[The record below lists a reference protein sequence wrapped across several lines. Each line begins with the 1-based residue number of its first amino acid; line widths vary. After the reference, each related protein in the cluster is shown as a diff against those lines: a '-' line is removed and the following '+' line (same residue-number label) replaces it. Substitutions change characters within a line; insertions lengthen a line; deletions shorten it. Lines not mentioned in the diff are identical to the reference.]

1 MKVREV
7 PNLLNAGPSSSTS
20 TRAAFYTALV
30 GSLVLCAGFF
40 AWTQLRLSGFVL
52 LDDVVM
58 TGTPILAGVLCIQRG
73 QREVGARRFW
83 RLLGASYLSY
93 ALGMMYWDYQQLV
106 RHVAVPYPSLGD
118 LGFLGSIPLAGA
130 ALNYSPQSPDR
141 LHGRVRT
148 ILDGLIIAS
157 SVLFTSWAMAL
168 GPIFHTSGQ
177 PALAKVVGLAYPAG
191 FMAVLAMLLLQS
203 TRAPNGH
210 YRSSGLVAGSLICL
224 TGVNVA
230 YAKTC
235 IEGTYYTG
243 HAIDVLW
250 ILAFC
255 MGGLAAL
262 RPGSGAPL
270 MLSARAQQLY
280 SAFKLALPYV
290 PVAVGGVVGLG
301 MLLAGRPFGTVMT
314 WTAFLVVTLVLL
326 RQYLALHDVQELSR
340 RLKDSL
346 ILVART
352 AEEEVVERSTEL
364 EEISR
369 LQEAESRKVAELTEL
384 TRALDQANA
393 RIQEADRLKSQF
405 LANMSHEL
413 RTPLNS
419 IIGFSDILITRLAR
433 EIEPK
438 YAKFLRNINS
448 SGNHLLALIN
458 DILDLSK
465 IESGKMELLVEEVQP
480 RQFGETTLS
489 IMRGM
494 AAERQIVLTLDAPD
508 DLPAIEADAGRLKQI
523 LYNLLSNAVKFSPD
537 LGTVGLRLRALT
549 ATESPLSVDS
559 LELAVSD
566 QGVGIDPSNH
576 EIVFEE
582 FRQVD
587 GSPSRRVGGTGLGLA
602 LVKKFVALHGGK
614 IEVRSQLGAGA
625 TFVVT
630 IPSRPPLGT
639 RGMYGPAAQTGPLVL
654 VVEDDQA
661 AFDKIAGEL
670 QRASFRVR
678 RVRSGDEVLN
688 LARALRPA
696 AITLDVVLPG
706 SDGFQVLGELKRGAE
721 TRDIPVLIVS
731 MVDNR
736 ELGIAL
742 GADGYLV
749 KPPDGAELV
758 RRVRDLVTRPAARL
772 LVIDDDPGLHDL
784 VEATLS
790 PNGFRLEHAVSGPD
804 GVERAASA
812 PPDLILLDL
821 SMPGLDGFSVAAHL
835 KSKPET
841 AHVPILVLTSRELSG
856 TERRT
861 LNGQAGAILR
871 KGETSAAALVSVL
884 QDLLHTRPTPPLP
897 VV

>member
-1 MKVREV
+1 M
-7 PNLLNAGPSSSTS
+7 
-20 TRAAFYTALV
+20 LV
-30 GSLVLCAGFF
+30 GSLVLCAAFV
-40 AWTQLRLSGFVL
+40 AWTQLRLAGYVVF
-52 LDDVVM
+52 DDLVM
-58 TGTPILAGVLCIQRG
+58 TGAPIVAGVLCIQRG
-73 QREVGARRFW
+73 RREPLAMRFW
-83 RLLGASYLSY
+83 LFLGASYLSY
-93 ALGMMYWDYQQLV
+93 ALGMIYWDYQQLAN
-106 RHVAVPYPSLGD
+106 HVNLPYPSLGD
-118 LGFLGSIPLAGA
+118 LGFLGGIPLAGL
-130 ALNYSPQSPDR
+130 ALTYSPQAPDR
-141 LHGRVRT
+141 LHSRVRT
-148 ILDGLIIAS
+148 LLDGLIIAS
-157 SVLFTSWAMAL
+157 SVLFTTWAVAL
-168 GPIFHTSGQ
+168 GPIFHAGGQ
-177 PALAKVVGLAYPAG
+177 PALAKIVGLAYPAG
-191 FMAVLAMLLLQS
+191 FTVVLAMLLLQT
-203 TRAPNGH
+203 TRGPGGNF
-210 YRSSGLVAGSLICL
+210 RSSGLVAGSLICL
-224 TGVNVA
+224 TGVNVP
-230 YAKTC
+230 YAKMC

-255 MGGLAAL
+255 LGGLAAL
-262 RPGSGAPL
+262 RPESGAQRT
-270 MLSARAQQLY
+270 LSARAQQLY
-280 SAFKLALPYV
+280 SAFKIGLPYV
-290 PVAVGGVVGLG
+290 PVAVGGMVGVV
-301 MLLAGRPFGTVMT
+301 MLLTRRPFGTVMT

-369 LQEAESRKVAELTEL
+369 LQAAESRKVAELTEL

-433 EIEPK
+433 ELEPK

-465 IESGKMELLVEEVQP
+465 IESGKMELLVEQVQP

-494 AAERQIVLTLDAPD
+494 AAERQIRLTLDAPD

-523 LYNLLSNAVKFSPD
+523 LYNLISNAVKFSPD
-537 LGTVGLRLRALT
+537 SARVTLRLRARP
-549 ATESPLSVDS
+549 ASESPLAVDS
-559 LELAVSD
+559 LELAVTD
-566 QGVGIDPSNH
+566 EGVGIDPSNH

-614 IEVRSQLGAGA
+614 IEVRSKLGEGA

-630 IPSRPPLGT
+630 IPARPVLAV
-639 RGMYGPAAQTGPLVL
+639 RGAGSPAALTGPLVL
-654 VVEDDQA
+654 VVEDDQD

-670 QRASFRVR
+670 ARASFRVR
-678 RVRSGDEVLN
+678 RVREGDEVVN

-706 SDGFQVLGELKRGAE
+706 SDGFQVLGELKRGTE

-749 KPPDGAELV
+749 KPPDGSELV
-758 RRVRDLVTRPAARL
+758 RRVRELTSRPSAKL

-790 PNGFRLEHAVSGPD
+790 PNGFRLEHAVSGQD
-804 GVERAASA
+804 GVARAASA

-841 AHVPILVLTSRELSG
+841 AHVPILVLTSRDLSG
-856 TERRT
+856 AERSA

-884 QDLLHTRPTPPLP
+884 QDLLQTRPIPPFP
-897 VV
+897 VL